1 MREIILDTETTGLN
15 PGDGHRIIEIGC
27 LEVINLLPTGRT
39 YHQYINPQRDVPPE
53 ATAVHGLTDDFLADK
68 PVFRDIADEFLAF
81 IGESTLVIHN
91 ANFDMRFLNAEL
103 SKINYP
109 KLKFSRTF
117 CTMILAREKF
127 PGSPANLDA
136 LCRRFKVDN
145 SGRIHHGAL
154 LDSELLA
161 DVYLELKGGRQTS
174 LSLTTAKKK
183 LTLEN
188 NQKTRPYREPRHF
201 EPTAEELALHN
212 DLMAKISA

>member
-127 PGSPANLDA
+127 PGSPAN
-136 LCRRFKVDN
+136 
-145 SGRIHHGAL
+145 SGC
-154 LDSELLA
+154 
-161 DVYLELKGGRQTS
+161 S
-174 LSLTTAKKK
+174 LP
-183 LTLEN
+183 
-188 NQKTRPYREPRHF
+188 Q
-201 EPTAEELALHN
+201 
-212 DLMAKISA
+212 I